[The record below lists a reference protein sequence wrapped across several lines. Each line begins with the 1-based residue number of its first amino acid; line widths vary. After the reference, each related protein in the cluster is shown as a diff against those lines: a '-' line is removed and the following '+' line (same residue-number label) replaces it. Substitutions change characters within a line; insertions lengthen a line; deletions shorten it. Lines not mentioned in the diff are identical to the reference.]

1 MKFNAL
7 MIIEAAGLSLF
18 WVVLFTGGFQAF
30 DTIMFFEP
38 VFTVVLIAFTLI
50 TGFLCGAIYERYYQE
65 QISAKKQAKPVSAGE
80 GK

>member
-1 MKFNAL
+1 MNVNAL

-18 WVVLFTGGFQAF
+18 WIVLITGGFQAF

-38 VFTVVLIAFTLI
+38 VFTQVLVAFSLI
-50 TGFLCGAIYERYYQE
+50 TGFLGGGLYERYYNE
-65 QISAKKQAKPVSAGE
+65 QITLKKQAKPVGD